1 MNNII
6 ISTIV
11 MALMGLIFALLLSWA
26 SKKFAIETTSKIK
39 EIVNLLPLQ
48 NCGQWGYPGCGAFA
62 KAITDGNASQYL
74 CPTIS
79 KENAEKIKEIL
90 AK

>member
-1 MNNII
+1 MNHLIVSI
-6 ISTIV
+6 IV
-11 MALMGLIFALLLSWA
+11 MGLLGLIFGLILSWA
-26 SKKFAIETTSKIK
+26 SKKFAIETESKIK
-39 EIVNLLPLQ
+39 EIINLLPLQ
-48 NCGQWGYPGCGAFA
+48 NCGKCGYPGCGAFA
-62 KAITDGNASQYL
+62 KAIADGNASQYL